1 MAKKQKEQPQKVT
14 INDVDYNVDDLTQ
27 EQIAMV
33 NHVAD
38 LDRKISSSQFNIDQ
52 LNVGRGAFMNMLT
65 DSLKDEVEEAE
76 EVVDWLVAWPCVE
89 AHRENFVAREQ
100 SIELIECEAAASRT
114 AGLDEAVRL

>member
-14 INDVDYNVDDLTQ
+14 INDVEYSVDDLTP

-52 LNVGRGAFMNMLT
+52 LNVGRNAFMNMLT
-65 DSLKDEVEEAE
+65 NSLKDEEK
-76 EVVDWLVAWPCVE
+76 VA
-89 AHRENFVAREQ
+89 
-100 SIELIECEAAASRT
+100 
-114 AGLDEAVRL
+114 

>member
-65 DSLKDEVEEAE
+65 DSLKDEVEEV
-76 EVVDWLVAWPCVE
+76 EVA
-89 AHRENFVAREQ
+89 
-100 SIELIECEAAASRT
+100 
-114 AGLDEAVRL
+114 